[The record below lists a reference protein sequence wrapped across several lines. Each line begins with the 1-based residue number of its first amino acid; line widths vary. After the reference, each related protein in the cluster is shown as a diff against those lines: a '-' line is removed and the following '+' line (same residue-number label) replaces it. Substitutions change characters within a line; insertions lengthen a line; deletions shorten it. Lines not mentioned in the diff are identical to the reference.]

1 MERTAASRSI
11 HERMNGNLA
20 DAVSFVRKDV
30 QKMKAYAPGEQITGC
45 IKLNTNECAWGPAP
59 AVLKAVCAVTED
71 QLRLYPSP
79 MSDKV
84 RKAASEVFGVQPA
97 QVLVGNGSD
106 DCLTIIMRTFSQ
118 PGDTVACAW
127 PTYSLYDTLASIQG
141 VEIQHHDWL
150 AAADPA
156 VAAGG
161 GGVAGWHLPVSA
173 LAASGARVVF
183 VASPNNPSATLV
195 PLHAL
200 ETLAGM
206 LPGVLV
212 VDEAYIDY
220 ACDGDGMAASFIKR
234 LAAFPNVL
242 VLRTFSK
249 SYAMAGARLGLMFA
263 DAELIGH
270 MNKVKDSYNVN
281 ALTQLAG
288 EAALRDR
295 AHFEWLVKETLAQR
309 EVLAAAFTE
318 FGWSWPPT
326 DGNFMLVDVGSV
338 ALAGALYAGLKEAG
352 ILVRYWASRPDLNS
366 KLRITV
372 GAKESNEKFIALTR
386 KLLGELKK

>member
-1 MERTAASRSI
+1 MSDYLRAE
-11 HERMNGNLA
+11 
-20 DAVSFVRKDV
+20 VRA
-30 QKMKAYAPGEQITGC
+30 MKAYTPGEQVNEC
-45 IKLNTNECAWGPAP
+45 IKLNTNECAWGPSP
-59 AVLKAVCAVTED
+59 KVLEALAGATGNS
-71 QLRLYPSP
+71 LRLYPSP
-79 MSDKV
+79 LGDKL
-84 RKAASEVFGVQPA
+84 RQAAAEVYGVDAA

-106 DCLTIIMRTFSQ
+106 DCLTVIMRSFLQ
-118 PGDTVACAW
+118 PGDKVACPW

-309 EVLAAAFTE
+309 EVLAAAFQLPHLLLSCYQNRFQGLNLSRASSRCE
-318 FGWSWPPT
+318 AAGGVEEGKKGPKREKERRKKDKALEREREREREREDMAARKT
-326 DGNFMLVDVGSV
+326 DKETV
-338 ALAGALYAGLKEAG
+338 AIRHFLTVTDA
-352 ILVRYWASRPDLNS
+352 RP
-366 KLRITV
+366 
-372 GAKESNEKFIALTR
+372 F
-386 KLLGELKK
+386 

>member
-1 MERTAASRSI
+1 MSNGTA
-11 HERMNGNLA
+11 NGKSATSYL
-20 DAVSFVRKDV
+20 RPDV
-30 QKMKAYAPGEQITGC
+30 VAMKAYTPGEQVNEC
-45 IKLNTNECAWGPAP
+45 IKLNTNECAWGPSP
-59 AVLKAVCAVTED
+59 KVLEALAGATGNS
-71 QLRLYPSP
+71 LRLYPSP
-79 MSDKV
+79 LGDKL
-84 RKAASEVFGVQPA
+84 RQAAAEVYGVDAA

-106 DCLTIIMRTFSQ
+106 DCLTVIMRSFLQ
-118 PGDTVACAW
+118 PGDKVACPW

-150 AAADPA
+150 AAAGPA

-352 ILVRYWASRPDLNS
+352 ILVRYWGSRPDLNS

-386 KLLGELKK
+386 KLLAELKK

>member
-1 MERTAASRSI
+1 M
-11 HERMNGNLA
+11 
-20 DAVSFVRKDV
+20 
-30 QKMKAYAPGEQITGC
+30 
-45 IKLNTNECAWGPAP
+45 
-59 AVLKAVCAVTED
+59 
-71 QLRLYPSP
+71 
-79 MSDKV
+79 
-84 RKAASEVFGVQPA
+84 
-97 QVLVGNGSD
+97 
-106 DCLTIIMRTFSQ
+106 
-118 PGDTVACAW
+118 
-127 PTYSLYDTLASIQG
+127 
-141 VEIQHHDWL
+141 
-150 AAADPA
+150 
-156 VAAGG
+156 
-161 GGVAGWHLPVSA
+161 SA

-295 AHFEWLVKETLAQR
+295 AHFEWRRDAGAA

-318 FGWSWPPT
+318 FAELAA
-326 DGNFMLVDVGSV
+326 DRRQLVLVDVGSV
-338 ALAGALYAGLKEAG
+338 GRRRATPAWGGGHPRPLLG
-352 ILVRYWASRPDLNS
+352 SRPDLNS

-372 GAKESNEKFIALTR
+372 GAKESNGSSSR
-386 KLLGELKK
+386 SRGSCSS

>member
-1 MERTAASRSI
+1 MSGNGTA
-11 HERMNGNLA
+11 NGKSATSYL
-20 DAVSFVRKDV
+20 RPDV
-30 QKMKAYAPGEQITGC
+30 VAMKAYTPGEQVNEC
-45 IKLNTNECAWGPAP
+45 IKLNTNECAWGPSP
-59 AVLKAVCAVTED
+59 KVLEALAGATGNS
-71 QLRLYPSP
+71 LRLYPSP
-79 MSDKV
+79 LGDKL
-84 RKAASEVFGVQPA
+84 RQAAAEVYGVDAA

-106 DCLTIIMRTFSQ
+106 DCLTVIMRSFLQ
-118 PGDTVACAW
+118 PGDKVACPW

-150 AAADPA
+150 AAADLA

-352 ILVRYWASRPDLNS
+352 ILVRYWGSRPDLNS